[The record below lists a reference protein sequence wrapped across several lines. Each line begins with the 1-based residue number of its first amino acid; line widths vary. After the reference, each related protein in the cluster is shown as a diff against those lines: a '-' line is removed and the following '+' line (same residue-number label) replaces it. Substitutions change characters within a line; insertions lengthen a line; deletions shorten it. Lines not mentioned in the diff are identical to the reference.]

1 MANSTLARS
10 WNNILWGN
18 SVALTWTW
26 GLGLFFAVQI
36 AIQFG
41 FDALVRFAT
50 IDAVGLTIF
59 GLVNHYLVKKSASP
73 QEFEAKF
80 LGQAKNFKFA
90 LLFYQFIAIT
100 LTIYCLLKYIT
111 LPLGI
116 FSILVAMMLIGAVIF
131 LGEEFPIHRI
141 KYSHAIYS
149 IIMIAAALVLIN
161 SPLFSSD
168 SLIKAALS
176 SGEQGLKAELS
187 LNPGVMSWFEQ
198 AKLYQPLYQFKTTLL
213 EYGYWIPVLLGF
225 LCGPWLDLQNWHRV
239 VQINK
244 EGGAVAGSYIVGGL
258 IFWAIIMLDGSLA
271 LACYQHGQ
279 KAPELLSS
287 ISTLDPGSLLYPV
300 KDTITQV
307 LSKSA
312 DFNYLLGAYMVFIG
326 LAAMATFDSGY
337 IAYRWYAEDLLK
349 DAKGLI
355 FTFIPSS
362 FFSSAIPWF
371 TVCIITAITTMH
383 FTEFGKF
390 VASFDPSLI
399 RFFRFEL
406 EYYIAFFA
414 SFFLVYTVCFYR
426 RISEPNP
433 DDSRF
438 SALRLFSTAL
448 SSIAVFGIGYFTEN
462 TLLMTIAAALA
473 FGYGWICQTKT
484 GSAQTTSVEAP
495 KLTNTIEIEEFRGQE
510 IIETSQQVLPEGAKA
525 VSLKGCYVK
534 DGWFVHQFI
543 PTYQDTN
550 SVGNVYFAQYLM
562 WVGKTRE
569 LFFAHVIPDFDP
581 NTSDY
586 LILTRSIDHKFQKEI
601 NEFTEAQIRIRI
613 ADYNR
618 KFVTLEHEII
628 ENSTGE
634 LVGKGKQILMF
645 VSSQDYSLV
654 DLPQELQEG
663 FIPYVTEVKEFI
675 KG

>member
-1 MANSTLARS
+1 MANSTLTRS
-10 WNNILWGN
+10 WNSILWGN

-26 GLGLFFAVQI
+26 GLGLFFAVQV

-41 FDALVRFAT
+41 FEALVRFAT
-50 IDAVGLTIF
+50 IDAVGLSLF
-59 GLVNHYLVKKSASP
+59 GIVNSYIVKQSQNP

-80 LGQAKNFKFA
+80 LRQAKNFKFA

-131 LGEEFPIHRI
+131 LGEEFPINRI

-149 IIMIAAALVLIN
+149 VIIIAAALVLIN
-161 SPLFSSD
+161 SPLFSQE

-176 SGEQGLKAELS
+176 SGAQGLKAELS
-187 LNPGVMSWFEQ
+187 LSPGFLSWFEQ
-198 AKLYQPLYQFKTTLL
+198 AKLYQPLYQFKTGLL
-213 EYGYWIPVLLGF
+213 EFGYWIPVLLGF
-225 LCGPWLDLQNWHRV
+225 LCGPWLDIQNWHKV

-244 EGGAVAGSYIVGGL
+244 EGNSITGSYIVGGL
-258 IFWAIIMLDGSLA
+258 IFWLIIMLDGSLA
-271 LACYQHGQ
+271 LACYELGH
-279 KAPELLSS
+279 KTPELLANA
-287 ISTLDPGSLLYPV
+287 STLDPSSILYPV

-307 LSKSA
+307 LSNSPN
-312 DFNYLLGAYMVFIG
+312 FHYLLGAYMIFVG
-326 LAAMATFDSGY
+326 LAALATFDSGY
-337 IAYRWYAEDLLK
+337 IAYRWYTEDLVK

-362 FFSSAIPWF
+362 LVSSAIPWF
-371 TVCIITAITTMH
+371 TLCIIAAITTMH

-390 VASFDPSLI
+390 VANFDPSLI

-414 SFFLVYTVCFYR
+414 SFFLVYAVCFYR
-426 RISEPNP
+426 KISVPNP
-433 DDSRF
+433 DDSCF

-448 SSIAVFGIGYFTEN
+448 SSIAIFGIGYFTEN
-462 TLLMTIAAALA
+462 TLLMAIAATLA
-473 FGYGWICQTKT
+473 FGYGWICQIKT
-484 GSAQTTSVEAP
+484 IKTNSNPSENK
-495 KLTNTIEIEEFRGQE
+495 KLSSNIIVEEFHGQE
-510 IIETSQQVLPEGAKA
+510 IIETNQQVLPKGAMP
-525 VSLKGCYVK
+525 VSIKGCYVQ

-550 SVGNVYFAQYLM
+550 SVGNIYFAQYLM

-569 LFFAHVIPDFDP
+569 LFFAHVVPNFDP
-581 NTSDY
+581 HSSDY

-601 NEFTEAQIRIRI
+601 NEFKEAQIKIRI

-618 KFVTLEHEII
+618 KFVTLEHEIV
-628 ENSTGE
+628 EAATGD
-634 LVGKGKQILMF
+634 LVGKGKQVLMF
-645 VSSQDYSLV
+645 VNSKDYSLI
-654 DLPQELQEG
+654 DLPQELSQG
-663 FIPYVTEVKEFI
+663 FIPYVTDVKEFI
-675 KG
+675 KS